1 MRHRF
6 IPGLA
11 AALLAL
17 GLSNPV
23 QAAGKVNAVASFSIL
38 ADMVKNVGGDR
49 VEVTELVGPDGD
61 AHTFDPTP
69 ADAKKLAQAD
79 VFVVNGLGFE
89 GWMER
94 LETSSGF
101 KGATVVASK
110 GVTPRKM
117 EEEHGHHDGAEDDRD
132 EHAKGDDDHDKHAKD
147 EKGHDH
153 DEHAKGEDDHDG
165 DGEEHAGGHHHHHG
179 DTDPHAWQNLA
190 NGEIYVA
197 NIRDGLIA
205 ADPDGKAAYEANAAK
220 YIAAL
225 KAEDE
230 AVKAALAALPESR
243 RRIITS
249 HDAFGYFGAAYGLE
263 ILAPEGVSTESEPSA
278 KDVASIIRQIRD
290 DKIPAVFMENITNP
304 QMLEQIAKESGAKI
318 GGTLYSDALS
328 AKDGPAPTYLD
339 MFKYNVGTLT
349 SALSS

>member
-6 IPGLA
+6 IPILTAGFLAFGLSSPALA
-11 AALLAL
+11 AE
-17 GLSNPV
+17 
-23 QAAGKVNAVASFSIL
+23 KVNAVASFSIL

-117 EEEHGHHDGAEDDRD
+117 EEEHDHHAGAEDD
-132 EHAKGDDDHDKHAKD
+132 
-147 EKGHDH
+147 H
-153 DEHAKGEDDHDG
+153 DEHDHGG
-165 DGEEHAGGHHHHHG
+165 DGEEHAEGHHDHG

-190 NGEIYVA
+190 NGEVYVA

-205 ADPDGKAAYEANAAK
+205 ADPDGKAVYEANAAK
-220 YIAAL
+220 YITAL

-230 AVKAALAALPESR
+230 AVKAALAALPETR

-249 HDAFGYFGAAYGLE
+249 HDAFGYFAAAYGLE

-278 KDVASIIRQIRD
+278 KDVAKIIRQIRK

-339 MFKYNVGTLT
+339 MFKHNVGALT
-349 SALSS
+349 ATLSS